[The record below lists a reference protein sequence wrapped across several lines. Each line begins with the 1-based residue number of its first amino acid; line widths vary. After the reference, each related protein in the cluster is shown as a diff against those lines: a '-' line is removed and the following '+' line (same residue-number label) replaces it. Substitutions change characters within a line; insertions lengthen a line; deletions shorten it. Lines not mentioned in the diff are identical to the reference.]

1 VTDRTH
7 IPDGGG
13 DQLSLQRTAEFLEQ
27 VHSLGLAPDKL
38 CLYLQYAG
46 AEGEL
51 VAADDLCKEFDITG
65 TAAAKLL
72 DWFAANGA
80 VTFPS
85 PTKDEVIV
93 RGERLR
99 YLTSFLQQIDSGVGS
114 RQRRLLADG
123 PLNDVRVITSTP
135 PDQATG
141 EAPLLQQ
148 LHQLVAT
155 AEDQIT
161 LTTPFFN
168 EFGVQKFAG
177 RLVSRAGDGVTV
189 DIIMRGSE
197 ESGATDA
204 AQEIIET
211 AQDSGA
217 SSSSNLNVYTY
228 ASEEGRLHAK
238 ALVADRERA
247 YIGSANLTSYSLQE
261 AIEIGVIVEGPAAA
275 TVAEFLNTVRSW
287 PATEN
292 FY

>member
-1 VTDRTH
+1 MTDHTH
-7 IPDGGG
+7 TPDGGS
-13 DQLSLQRTAEFLEQ
+13 DDLSLQSTSEFLEQ
-27 VHSLGLAPDKL
+27 IHSLGIVPDEV

-46 AEGEL
+46 ARRR
-51 VAADDLCKEFDITG
+51 VVTADELCKEFDITD

-72 DWFAANGA
+72 DWFAANEA

-85 PTKDEVIV
+85 PTRDAVKVHV
-93 RGERLR
+93 ERLR
-99 YLTSFLQQIDSGVGS
+99 YLTSFLQQVDSGLES

-123 PLNDVRVITSTP
+123 PLDDVRIITSTP
-135 PDQATG
+135 PGQAPG

-155 AEDQIT
+155 AQDQIT

-168 EFGVQKFAG
+168 EFGVRKFAS

-189 DIIMRGSE
+189 DIITRGSE
-197 ESGATDA
+197 ESGATEA

-211 AQDSGA
+211 AQDSGPTA
-217 SSSSNLNVYTY
+217 SSNLTIYTY
-228 ASEEGRLHAK
+228 ASEKGRLHAK
-238 ALVADRERA
+238 ALIADRERA
-247 YIGSANLTSYSLQE
+247 YIGSANLTSYSLQD
-261 AIEIGVIVEGPAAA
+261 AIEMGVVVEGPAAA

-287 PATEN
+287 PETET